1 MEAVGS
7 SMASEALKAPQGAGI
22 ESGGAHWFATGPDR
36 RANAD
41 NISSAHIDGKLQ
53 IQVCAT

>member
-7 SMASEALKAPQGAGI
+7 SIASEALKAPQGAGI
-22 ESGGAHWFATGPDR
+22 ESGCAHWFATGSDR

-41 NISSAHIDGKLQ
+41 ISSTHIDGKLQ